1 MELGIRLIFLFPFF
15 CQVGI
20 STKTTKMKGEDYCE
34 VNVHSRKLN
43 RVLYTALSRPGPPYL
58 QRHIRCARCSRYAAR
73 RLIQTSPEFLLPCI
87 LKLQTSHF
95 FPRNRAIR
103 GPPYLQRYIRCARCT
118 TYAARRLIRTS
129 PEFLVPCILKQAQS
143 VASELCKSE
152 DSWSKKNLSFLQP
165 RKLGDFSGPRFFVLI
180 TYRWFDF

>member
-1 MELGIRLIFLFPFF
+1 
-15 CQVGI
+15 
-20 STKTTKMKGEDYCE
+20 MKGEDYCE

-43 RVLYTALSRPGPPYL
+43 QGAPGSLSPRNRTIWGPPYL
-58 QRHIRCARCSRYAAR
+58 QRHVRCARCS
-73 RLIQTSPEFLLPCI
+73 
-87 LKLQTSHF
+87 
-95 FPRNRAIR
+95 
-103 GPPYLQRYIRCARCT
+103 

-180 TYRWFDF
+180 TYRWFDFWQVHQIYSKIFLFLDLAFLRLLIMLPNRYPLKLMTCERVLK